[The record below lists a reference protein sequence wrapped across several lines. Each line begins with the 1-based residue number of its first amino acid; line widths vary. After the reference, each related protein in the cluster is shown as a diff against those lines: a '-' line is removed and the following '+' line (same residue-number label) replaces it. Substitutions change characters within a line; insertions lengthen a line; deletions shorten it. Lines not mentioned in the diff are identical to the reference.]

1 MHREL
6 DSRSTSSELEE
17 RGILRGG
24 SESSILK
31 SRVKELEQNMKKDFV
46 HRELDNRPELAEMEQ
61 RGLLSKPRERA

>member
-17 RGILRGG
+17 RGILQGG

-31 SRVKELEQNMKKDFV
+31 SRVKELEQNMKKDVV